1 MVRRAVEVRPGG
13 GVLRIRLPCR
23 LQDRDHAAGGRL
35 RREVHEGWPLGLE
48 GDWRR
53 NQTHRGG
60 IVREWRVG
68 TPPRVGFKSLRLA
81 DSDSPKIPVQWVE
94 QVVGFSRD
102 DRARHRKHGSALQ
115 ECGVFALTTSTTTRS
130 MPTAKASKE

>member
-23 LQDRDHAAGGRL
+23 LQDRHHAAGGWL

-60 IVREWRVG
+60 TAGDCSVG
-68 TPPRVGFKSLRLA
+68 TPPHRATSPSRVLRRY
-81 DSDSPKIPVQWVE
+81 PVQKDIPS
-94 QVVGFSRD
+94 QVLLLSNG
-102 DRARHRKHGSALQ
+102 K
-115 ECGVFALTTSTTTRS
+115 GVNTRGL
-130 MPTAKASKE
+130 